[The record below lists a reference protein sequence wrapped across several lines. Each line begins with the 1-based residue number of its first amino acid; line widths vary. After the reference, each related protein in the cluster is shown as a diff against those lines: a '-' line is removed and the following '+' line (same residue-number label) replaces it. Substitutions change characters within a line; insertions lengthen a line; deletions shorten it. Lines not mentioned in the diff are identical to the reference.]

1 MMEKINVLMV
11 MLLFCATLFA
21 QNTDTTAVAKV
32 DTIAP
37 KKTTELPEVGITAKK
52 PVYMTDG
59 EKTMYNVSEDPAVQ
73 SGTAADALQ
82 NAPGV
87 EVDVE
92 GHITLRGVSSVQ
104 IWLNNRPA
112 NMNAEALKILL
123 QQMPASDI
131 EKIEVITNP
140 SARYSAQGAGGIIN
154 IVTVSDIRKNSFL
167 SFGAKG
173 SSAPEAIP
181 FLSYVYANKKFTIS
195 TYLQYWYSTSLHDR
209 LSESAIYDDSG
220 TLSSTD
226 SSHSIRRFREDQ
238 TGLFLNASWTPDTT
252 NTVYFYGGF
261 YPQLTRYN
269 SQDSTSWREYIY
281 SPGDYSYY
289 ETVLQKSGIL
299 SGYAGLWYEHK
310 FNNKGH
316 KLSISA
322 IYSGQGYRS
331 KGDLHRDYL
340 WSGLADRNWL
350 QTNDYQYHRG
360 NVSVDYTIPYHQNG
374 EVETGV
380 SGSYVHYKQ
389 LWMTDTLAVT
399 DLGRYYVHDAVRS
412 MNSRGQDGDFDA
424 YVTVQH
430 RFGGFTLKGGLRS
443 ELLSLNLDYPDSPA
457 DNVRK
462 LYWGL
467 FPSIHLS
474 YRTKNMHNFKLSYTR
489 RVNNPQASDLT
500 TYRRYGEDSFST
512 GNPDLR
518 QAFTNSVEAG
528 WTKYINKFGNVGVN
542 AWFKNTKD
550 EFSSLADV
558 CYDPFFGR
566 MVYFSQP
573 INAGKTLNTGA
584 EVNVTYQ
591 LKSFMNIR
599 FYGNVY
605 YTKSAFQFRDEEQPY
620 TTENLGYSFRLNFW
634 AKLWKVLEVSAAANY
649 QSQNV
654 FLFTTVRPSYSIDLG
669 LRAEFWKRRIAV
681 WVNVDDLFDWNRS
694 ATVNANPY
702 YSYSDSTR
710 VSYRAR
716 TVRFGLSFKF
726 GKMELEGSQA
736 GQGQGERK

>member
-1 MMEKINVLMV
+1 MKKIINMMAL
-11 MLLFCATLFA
+11 LLFCVTVFA
-21 QNTDTTAVAKV
+21 QNTDTTAVAKA

-92 GHITLRGVSSVQ
+92 GNITLRGVSSVQ

-220 TLSSTD
+220 RLSSTD

-238 TGLFLNASWTPDTT
+238 TGLFLNASWTPDTA
-252 NTVYFYGGF
+252 NMVYFYGGF
-261 YPQLTRYN
+261 YPQLTHYN
-269 SQDSTSWREYIY
+269 AVDTTSWTEYLY
-281 SPGDYSYY
+281 NPGDYSYHN
-289 ETVLQKSGIL
+289 TVHNRSGIL

-316 KLSISA
+316 KLSTSA

-360 NVSVDYTIPYHQNG
+360 NISVDYTIPYHQNG

-389 LWMTDTLAVT
+389 LWMTDTLAVA

-550 EFSSLADV
+550 ELSSLADV

-573 INAGKTLNTGA
+573 INAGRTLNTGA

-634 AKLWKVLEVSAAANY
+634 AKLWKVLEVNAAANY

-681 WVNVDDLFDWNRS
+681 WVNVDDLFDWNRN

-736 GQGQGERK
+736 GQGQGERR

>member
-21 QNTDTTAVAKV
+21 QNTDTTAVAKS

-92 GHITLRGVSSVQ
+92 GNITLRGVSSVQ

-220 TLSSTD
+220 RLSSTD

-238 TGLFLNASWTPDTT
+238 TGLFLNASWTPDTA

-289 ETVLQKSGIL
+289 ETVLQKSGIQ

-316 KLSISA
+316 KLSTSA

-389 LWMTDTLAVT
+389 LWMTDTLAVA

-462 LYWGL
+462 LYWG
-467 FPSIHLS
+467 FSPSIHLS

-489 RVNNPQASDLT
+489 RVNNPSATDLT
-500 TYRRYGEDSFST
+500 TYRRYGEDNFST

-736 GQGQGERK
+736 GQGQGERR

>member
-1 MMEKINVLMV
+1 

-21 QNTDTTAVAKV
+21 QNTDTTAVAKA

-92 GHITLRGVSSVQ
+92 GNITLRGVSSVQ

-220 TLSSTD
+220 RLSSTD

-316 KLSISA
+316 KLSTSA

-389 LWMTDTLAVT
+389 LWMTDTLAVA

-528 WTKYINKFGNVGVN
+528 WTKYINKFGNVGIN

-550 EFSSLADV
+550 ELSSLADV

-573 INAGKTLNTGA
+573 INVGKTLNTGV

-620 TTENLGYSFRLNFW
+620 LTENLGYSFRLNFW
-634 AKLWKVLEVSAAANY
+634 AKLWKVLEVNAAANY

-681 WVNVDDLFDWNRS
+681 WVNVDDLFDWNRN

>member
-1 MMEKINVLMV
+1 MEKIKGLMV
-11 MLLFCATLFA
+11 MLLFCVTVFA
-21 QNTDTTAVAKV
+21 QNTDTTAVAKS

-37 KKTTELPEVGITAKK
+37 KKTTELQEVGITAKK

-59 EKTMYNVSEDPAVQ
+59 EKTQYNVSSDPTVQ
-73 SGTAADALQ
+73 AGTAADALR

-87 EVDVE
+87 EIDVE
-92 GHITLRGVSSVQ
+92 GNVSLRGAPSVE
-104 IWLNNRPA
+104 IWLNNKPA
-112 NMNAEALKILL
+112 NMNAEALQLLL

-131 EKIEVITNP
+131 ERIEVITNP
-140 SARYSAQGAGGIIN
+140 SARYSAKGTGGIIN
-154 IVTVSDIRKNSFL
+154 IVTVSNIKKNSFL

-173 SSAPEAIP
+173 SSAPEAVP
-181 FLSYVYANKKFTIS
+181 FISYVYADSKIS
-195 TYLQYWYSTSLHDR
+195 VSAYLHYWYSTSRHDK

-220 TLSSTD
+220 RFSSTD

-238 TGLFLNASWTPDTT
+238 TGLFLNASWTPDTL

-261 YPQLTRYN
+261 YPQLTHYN
-269 SQDSTSWREYIY
+269 SQDSTSWCEYIY

-316 KLSISA
+316 KLSASA

-340 WSGLADRNWL
+340 WSALADRNWL

-380 SGSYVHYKQ
+380 SGSYAHHKQ
-389 LWMTDTLAVT
+389 LWVTDTLAAA

-412 MNSRGQDGDFDA
+412 MKSRGQDGDFDA

-457 DNVRK
+457 DNVRR

-489 RVNNPQASDLT
+489 RVNNPQSSDLT

-528 WTKYINKFGNVGVN
+528 WTKYINKFGNVGIN

-550 EFSSLADV
+550 EFSNLADV
-558 CYDPFFGR
+558 CYDPFFR
-566 MVYFSQP
+566 RIVYFSQP
-573 INAGKTLNTGA
+573 VNAGRTLNTGA

-591 LKSFMNIR
+591 LKSFLNVR

-605 YTKSAFQFRDEEQPY
+605 YMKSEFQFRDEEAPH
-620 TTENLGYSFRLNFW
+620 TAENLGYSFRLNFW
-634 AKLWKVLEVSAAANY
+634 AKLWKVLEVNAAANY
-649 QSQNV
+649 QSRNV

-681 WVNVDDLFDWNRS
+681 WVNVDDLFDWNRT

-736 GQGQGERK
+736 GQGQGERR

>member
-21 QNTDTTAVAKV
+21 QNTDTTAVAKA
-32 DTIAP
+32 DTIVP

-92 GHITLRGVSSVQ
+92 GNITLRGVSSVQ

-112 NMNAEALKILL
+112 NMNAESLKILL

-167 SFGAKG
+167 CFGAKG

-220 TLSSTD
+220 RLSSTD

-316 KLSISA
+316 KLSTSA

-389 LWMTDTLAVT
+389 LWMTDTLAVA

-489 RVNNPQASDLT
+489 RVSNPQASDLT

-566 MVYFSQP
+566 IVYFSQP
-573 INAGKTLNTGA
+573 INTGITLNTGA
-584 EVNVTYQ
+584 EVNVNYQ

-620 TTENLGYSFRLNFW
+620 LTENLGYSFRLNFW
-634 AKLWKVLEVSAAANY
+634 AKLWKVLEVNAAANY

-736 GQGQGERK
+736 GQGQGERR

>member
-1 MMEKINVLMV
+1 MKRIMV
-11 MLLFCATLFA
+11 AILVMVVTGMAFA
-21 QNTDTTAVAKV
+21 QQNDTVSVAKS
-32 DTIAP
+32 DTIVP

-92 GHITLRGVSSVQ
+92 GNITLRGVSSVQ

-131 EKIEVITNP
+131 EKIEVVTNP

-220 TLSSTD
+220 RLSSTN

-238 TGLFLNASWTPDTT
+238 TGLFLNASWIPDTA
-252 NTVYFYGGF
+252 NMVYFYGGF

-316 KLSISA
+316 KLSTSA

-360 NVSVDYTIPYHQNG
+360 DVSVDYTIPYHQNG

-389 LWMTDTLAVT
+389 LWMTDTLAVA

-424 YVTVQH
+424 YVTLQH

-500 TYRRYGEDSFST
+500 TYHRYGEDSFST

-566 MVYFSQP
+566 VVCFSQP

-620 TTENLGYSFRLNFW
+620 LTENLGYSFRLNFW
-634 AKLWKVLEVSAAANY
+634 AKLWKFLEVNAAANY

-654 FLFTTVRPSYSIDLG
+654 FLFTTVRPSYSIDLE

-681 WVNVDDLFDWNRS
+681 WVNVDDLFDWNRN

-736 GQGQGERK
+736 GQGQGERR

>member
-1 MMEKINVLMV
+1 MV
-11 MLLFCATLFA
+11 AILVMVVTGMAFA
-21 QNTDTTAVAKV
+21 QQNDTVSVAKS
-32 DTIAP
+32 DTIVP

-92 GHITLRGVSSVQ
+92 GNITLRGVSSVQ

-131 EKIEVITNP
+131 VKIEVITNP

-220 TLSSTD
+220 RLSSTN

-238 TGLFLNASWTPDTT
+238 TGLFLNASWIPDTA
-252 NTVYFYGGF
+252 NMVYFYGGF

-316 KLSISA
+316 KFSTSA

-389 LWMTDTLAVT
+389 LWMTDTLAVA

-489 RVNNPQASDLT
+489 RVSNPQASDLT

-716 TVRFGLSFKF
+716 TVRFELSFKF

-736 GQGQGERK
+736 GQGQGERR

>member
-1 MMEKINVLMV
+1 MVAILVMAVAGRVL
-11 MLLFCATLFA
+11 A
-21 QNTDTTAVAKV
+21 QQNDTVAVAKS

-37 KKTTELPEVGITAKK
+37 KTTTELQEVGITAKK

-59 EKTMYNVSEDPAVQ
+59 EKTHYNVSSDPTVQ
-73 SGTAADALQ
+73 AGTAADALR

-87 EVDVE
+87 EIDVE
-92 GHITLRGVSSVQ
+92 GNVSLRGAPSVE
-104 IWLNNRPA
+104 IWLNNKPA
-112 NMNAEALKILL
+112 NMNAEALQLLL

-131 EKIEVITNP
+131 ERIEVITNP
-140 SARYSAQGAGGIIN
+140 SARYSAKGTGGIIN
-154 IVTVSDIRKNSFL
+154 IVTVSNIKKNSFL

-181 FLSYVYANKKFTIS
+181 FISYVYADSKIS
-195 TYLQYWYSTSLHDR
+195 VSAYLHYWYSTSRHDK

-220 TLSSTD
+220 RLSSTD

-238 TGLFLNASWTPDTT
+238 TGLFLNASWTPDTA
-252 NTVYFYGGF
+252 NMVYFYGGL

-389 LWMTDTLAVT
+389 LWMTDTLAVA
-399 DLGRYYVHDAVRS
+399 DLGRYYVHDVVRS

-489 RVNNPQASDLT
+489 RVNNPQSSDLT

-566 MVYFSQP
+566 IVYFSQP

-584 EVNVTYQ
+584 EVNVNYQ

-599 FYGNVY
+599 FYCNVY

-620 TTENLGYSFRLNFW
+620 ETENLGYSFRLNFW
-634 AKLWKVLEVSAAANY
+634 AKLWKVLEVNAAANY

-736 GQGQGERK
+736 GQGQGERR

>member
-1 MMEKINVLMV
+1 MKKIINMMAL
-11 MLLFCATLFA
+11 LLFCATLFA
-21 QNTDTTAVAKV
+21 QNTDTTAVTKT
-32 DTIAP
+32 DTIAS

-92 GHITLRGVSSVQ
+92 GNITLRGVSSVQ

-131 EKIEVITNP
+131 EKIEVVTNP

-220 TLSSTD
+220 RLSSTD

-299 SGYAGLWYEHK
+299 SGYVGLWYEHK

-316 KLSISA
+316 KLSTSA

-389 LWMTDTLAVT
+389 LWMTDTLAVA

-424 YVTVQH
+424 YVTLQH

-489 RVNNPQASDLT
+489 RVSNPQASDLT

-550 EFSSLADV
+550 ELSSLADV

-573 INAGKTLNTGA
+573 INVGKTLNTGA

-605 YTKSAFQFRDEEQPY
+605 YTKSVFQFRDEEQSY
-620 TTENLGYSFRLNFW
+620 LTENLGYSFRLNFW
-634 AKLWKVLEVSAAANY
+634 AKLWKVLEVNAAANY

-702 YSYSDSTR
+702 YNYSDSTR

-736 GQGQGERK
+736 GQGQGERR

>member
-1 MMEKINVLMV
+1 MEKMNVLMV

-21 QNTDTTAVAKV
+21 QNTDTTAVAKA

-92 GHITLRGVSSVQ
+92 GNITLRGVSSVQ

-123 QQMPASDI
+123 QQMPAIDI
-131 EKIEVITNP
+131 EKIEVVTNP

-154 IVTVSDIRKNSFL
+154 IVTVSDIKKNSFL

-220 TLSSTD
+220 RLSSTD

-238 TGLFLNASWTPDTT
+238 TGFFLNASWTPDTA
-252 NTVYFYGGF
+252 NMVYFYGGF

-316 KLSISA
+316 KLSTSA

-389 LWMTDTLAVT
+389 LWMTDTLAVA

-489 RVNNPQASDLT
+489 RVNNPQSSDLT
-500 TYRRYGEDSFST
+500 TYHRYGEDSFST

-566 MVYFSQP
+566 VVCFSQP

-605 YTKSAFQFRDEEQPY
+605 YTKSAFQFRDEDQPY

-634 AKLWKVLEVSAAANY
+634 AKLWKVLEVNAAANY

-736 GQGQGERK
+736 GQGQGERR

>member
-1 MMEKINVLMV
+1 MV
-11 MLLFCATLFA
+11 AILVMVVTGRAFA
-21 QNTDTTAVAKV
+21 QQNDTVSVAKS
-32 DTIAP
+32 DTIVP

-92 GHITLRGVSSVQ
+92 GNITLRGVSSVQ

-181 FLSYVYANKKFTIS
+181 FLSY
-195 TYLQYWYSTSLHDR
+195 YLQYWYSTSLHDR
-209 LSESAIYDDSG
+209 LSESAIYGDSG
-220 TLSSTD
+220 RLSSTD

-238 TGLFLNASWTPDTT
+238 TGLFLNASWMPDTA
-252 NTVYFYGGF
+252 NMVYFYGGF
-261 YPQLTRYN
+261 YPQLTHYN
-269 SQDSTSWREYIY
+269 AVDTTSWTEYLY
-281 SPGDYSYY
+281 NPGDYSYHN
-289 ETVLQKSGIL
+289 TVHNRSGIL
-299 SGYAGLWYEHK
+299 SGFVGLWYEHK
-310 FNNKGH
+310 FNNQGH
-316 KLSISA
+316 KLSTSA
-322 IYSGQGYRS
+322 IYAGQGYRLS
-331 KGDLHRDYL
+331 GDLQRDYL
-340 WSGLADRNWL
+340 SPRLADRDWL
-350 QTNDYQYHRG
+350 QTNDYQYHRES
-360 NVSVDYTIPYHQNG
+360 VSVDYTIPYHQNG

-380 SGSYVHYKQ
+380 SGSYSYNKQ
-389 LWMTDTLAVT
+389 LLTVDTLVAA
-399 DLGRYYVHDAVRS
+399 DLGRYYVNDAVRS
-412 MNSRGQDGDFDA
+412 MNARNQDGAFDA
-424 YVTVQH
+424 YVTLQH

-443 ELLSLNLDYPDSPA
+443 ELLSLNLDYPDFPA

-634 AKLWKVLEVSAAANY
+634 AKLWKVLEVNAAANY

-726 GKMELEGSQA
+726 G
-736 GQGQGERK
+736 QGQGERR

>member
-1 MMEKINVLMV
+1 MMAVAGRVL
-11 MLLFCATLFA
+11 A
-21 QNTDTTAVAKV
+21 QQNDTVAVAKS

-37 KKTTELPEVGITAKK
+37 KTTTELQEVGITAKK

-59 EKTMYNVSEDPAVQ
+59 EKTHYNVSSDPTVQ
-73 SGTAADALQ
+73 AGTAADALR

-87 EVDVE
+87 EIDVE
-92 GHITLRGVSSVQ
+92 GNVSLRGAPSVE
-104 IWLNNRPA
+104 IWLNNKPA
-112 NMNAEALKILL
+112 NMNAEALQLLL

-131 EKIEVITNP
+131 ERIEVITNP
-140 SARYSAQGAGGIIN
+140 SARYSAKGTGGIIN
-154 IVTVSDIRKNSFL
+154 IVTVSNIKKNSFL

-181 FLSYVYANKKFTIS
+181 FISYVYADSKIS
-195 TYLQYWYSTSLHDR
+195 VSAYLHYWYSTSRHDK

-220 TLSSTD
+220 RLSSTD

-238 TGLFLNASWTPDTT
+238 TGLFLNASWTPDTA
-252 NTVYFYGGF
+252 NMVYFYGGL

-389 LWMTDTLAVT
+389 LWMTDTLAVA
-399 DLGRYYVHDAVRS
+399 DLGRYYVHDVVRS

-489 RVNNPQASDLT
+489 RVNNPQSSDLT

-566 MVYFSQP
+566 IVYFSQP

-584 EVNVTYQ
+584 EVNVNYQ

-620 TTENLGYSFRLNFW
+620 ETENLGYSFRLNFW
-634 AKLWKVLEVSAAANY
+634 AKLWKVLEVNAAANY

-736 GQGQGERK
+736 GQGQGERR

>member
-1 MMEKINVLMV
+1 MKKIINVMFL
-11 MLLFCATLFA
+11 LLFCATLFA
-21 QNTDTTAVAKV
+21 QNTDTTAVAKA

-87 EVDVE
+87 EVDAE
-92 GHITLRGVSSVQ
+92 GNITLRGVSSVQ

-220 TLSSTD
+220 RLSSTD

-238 TGLFLNASWTPDTT
+238 TGLFLNASWTPDTL

-316 KLSISA
+316 KLSTSA

-389 LWMTDTLAVT
+389 LWMTDTLAVA

-500 TYRRYGEDSFST
+500 TYHRYGEDSFST

-566 MVYFSQP
+566 IVYFSQP
-573 INAGKTLNTGA
+573 INTGITLNTGA

-620 TTENLGYSFRLNFW
+620 MTENLGYSFRLNFW
-634 AKLWKVLEVSAAANY
+634 AKLWKFLEVNAAANY

-669 LRAEFWKRRIAV
+669 LRAEFWKQRIAV
-681 WVNVDDLFDWNRS
+681 WVNVDDLFDWNRN

-716 TVRFGLSFKF
+716 TIRFGLSFKF
-726 GKMELEGSQA
+726 GRMELEGSQA
-736 GQGQGERK
+736 GQGQGERM

>member
-1 MMEKINVLMV
+1 MKKIINVMFL
-11 MLLFCATLFA
+11 LLFCATLFA
-21 QNTDTTAVAKV
+21 QNTDTTAVAKA

-92 GHITLRGVSSVQ
+92 GNIILRGVSSVQ

-220 TLSSTD
+220 RLSSTD

-238 TGLFLNASWTPDTT
+238 TGLFLNASWMPDTA
-252 NTVYFYGGF
+252 NMVYFYGGF

-316 KLSISA
+316 KLSTSA
-322 IYSGQGYRS
+322 IYSGQRYRS

-389 LWMTDTLAVT
+389 LWMTDTLAVA

-489 RVNNPQASDLT
+489 RVNNPQSSDLT
-500 TYRRYGEDSFST
+500 TYHRYGEDSFST
-512 GNPDLR
+512 GNSDLR

-550 EFSSLADV
+550 KFSSLADV

-620 TTENLGYSFRLNFW
+620 ITENLGYSFRLNFW
-634 AKLWKVLEVSAAANY
+634 AKLWKVLEVNAAANY

-681 WVNVDDLFDWNRS
+681 WVNVDDLFDWNRN

-736 GQGQGERK
+736 GQGQGERQ

>member
-1 MMEKINVLMV
+1 MEKINVLMV

-21 QNTDTTAVAKV
+21 QNTDTTAVAKS

-92 GHITLRGVSSVQ
+92 GNITLRGVSSVQ

-220 TLSSTD
+220 RLSSTD

-238 TGLFLNASWTPDTT
+238 TGLFLNASWTPDTA

-289 ETVLQKSGIL
+289 ETVLQKSGIQ

-316 KLSISA
+316 KLSTSA

-389 LWMTDTLAVT
+389 LWMTDTLAVA

-462 LYWGL
+462 LYWG
-467 FPSIHLS
+467 FSPSIHLS

-489 RVNNPQASDLT
+489 RVNNPSATDLT
-500 TYRRYGEDSFST
+500 TYRRYGEDNFST

-736 GQGQGERK
+736 GQGQGERR

>member
-1 MMEKINVLMV
+1 MKKIFNMMAL
-11 MLLFCATLFA
+11 LLFCVTVFA
-21 QNTDTTAVAKV
+21 QNTDTTAVAKA

-92 GHITLRGVSSVQ
+92 GNITLRGVSSVQ

-140 SARYSAQGAGGIIN
+140 SARYSAHGTGGIIN
-154 IVTVSDIRKNSFL
+154 IVTVSDIKKNSFL

-173 SSAPEAIP
+173 SIAPEAIP
-181 FLSYVYANKKFTIS
+181 FISYVYANKKFTIS

-220 TLSSTD
+220 RLSSTD

-389 LWMTDTLAVT
+389 LWMTDTLAVA
-399 DLGRYYVHDAVRS
+399 DLGRYYVNDAVRS

-462 LYWGL
+462 LYWGF

-500 TYRRYGEDSFST
+500 TYHRYGEDSFST

-528 WTKYINKFGNVGVN
+528 WTKYINKFGNVGIN

-550 EFSSLADV
+550 ELSSLADV

-566 MVYFSQP
+566 IVYFSQP
-573 INAGKTLNTGA
+573 INAGRTLNTGA

-605 YTKSAFQFRDEEQPY
+605 YMKSEFRFRDEEQPY
-620 TTENLGYSFRLNFW
+620 TAENLGYSFRLNFW
-634 AKLWKVLEVSAAANY
+634 AKLWKFLEVNAAANY

-654 FLFTTVRPSYSIDLG
+654 FLFSTVRPTYSIDLG

-694 ATVNANPY
+694 ATVSNSPY

-736 GQGQGERK
+736 GQGQGERQ

>member
-1 MMEKINVLMV
+1 MVAILMMAV
-11 MLLFCATLFA
+11 AGRAFA
-21 QNTDTTAVAKV
+21 QQNDTVSVAKS

-92 GHITLRGVSSVQ
+92 GNITLRGVSSVQ

-220 TLSSTD
+220 RLSSTD

-316 KLSISA
+316 KLSTSA

-331 KGDLHRDYL
+331 KGDLHRDYI

-360 NVSVDYTIPYHQNG
+360 SVSVDYTIPYHQNG

-389 LWMTDTLAVT
+389 LWMTDTLAVA

-489 RVNNPQASDLT
+489 RVNNPQSSDLT
-500 TYRRYGEDSFST
+500 TYHRYGEDGFST

-566 MVYFSQP
+566 IVYFSQP
-573 INAGKTLNTGA
+573 INAGRTLNTGA

-591 LKSFMNIR
+591 LKSFLSVR

-605 YTKSAFQFRDEEQPY
+605 YMKSAFQFRDEEAPY
-620 TTENLGYSFRLNFW
+620 TVENLGYSFRLNFW
-634 AKLWKVLEVSAAANY
+634 AKLWKVLEVNAAANY

-681 WVNVDDLFDWNRS
+681 WVNVDDLFDWNRN

-736 GQGQGERK
+736 GQGQGERR

>member
-1 MMEKINVLMV
+1 MV
-11 MLLFCATLFA
+11 AILVMVVTGMAFA
-21 QNTDTTAVAKV
+21 QQNDTVSVAKS
-32 DTIAP
+32 DTIVP

-92 GHITLRGVSSVQ
+92 GNITLRGVSSVQ

-195 TYLQYWYSTSLHDR
+195 TYLHYWYSTSRHDR

-226 SSHSIRRFREDQ
+226 SKHFIKRFREDQ

-252 NTVYFYGGF
+252 NMVYFYGGF

-316 KLSISA
+316 KLSTSA

-389 LWMTDTLAVT
+389 LWMTDTLAVA

-489 RVNNPQASDLT
+489 RVNSPQASDLT
-500 TYRRYGEDSFST
+500 TYHRYGEDSFST

-566 MVYFSQP
+566 IVYFSQP
-573 INAGKTLNTGA
+573 INAGRTLNTGA
-584 EVNVTYQ
+584 EVNVNYQ

-620 TTENLGYSFRLNFW
+620 MTENLGYSFRLNFW
-634 AKLWKVLEVSAAANY
+634 AKLWKFLEVNAAANY
-649 QSQNV
+649 QSRNV

-736 GQGQGERK
+736 GQGQGERR

>member
-1 MMEKINVLMV
+1 
-11 MLLFCATLFA
+11 
-21 QNTDTTAVAKV
+21 
-32 DTIAP
+32 
-37 KKTTELPEVGITAKK
+37 
-52 PVYMTDG
+52 
-59 EKTMYNVSEDPAVQ
+59 
-73 SGTAADALQ
+73 
-82 NAPGV
+82 
-87 EVDVE
+87 
-92 GHITLRGVSSVQ
+92 
-104 IWLNNRPA
+104 
-112 NMNAEALKILL
+112 
-123 QQMPASDI
+123 
-131 EKIEVITNP
+131 
-140 SARYSAQGAGGIIN
+140 
-154 IVTVSDIRKNSFL
+154 
-167 SFGAKG
+167 
-173 SSAPEAIP
+173 
-181 FLSYVYANKKFTIS
+181 
-195 TYLQYWYSTSLHDR
+195 
-209 LSESAIYDDSG
+209 
-220 TLSSTD
+220 
-226 SSHSIRRFREDQ
+226 
-238 TGLFLNASWTPDTT
+238 
-252 NTVYFYGGF
+252 
-261 YPQLTRYN
+261 
-269 SQDSTSWREYIY
+269 
-281 SPGDYSYY
+281 
-289 ETVLQKSGIL
+289 
-299 SGYAGLWYEHK
+299 
-310 FNNKGH
+310 
-316 KLSISA
+316 
-322 IYSGQGYRS
+322 
-331 KGDLHRDYL
+331 
-340 WSGLADRNWL
+340 
-350 QTNDYQYHRG
+350 
-360 NVSVDYTIPYHQNG
+360 
-374 EVETGV
+374 
-380 SGSYVHYKQ
+380 
-389 LWMTDTLAVT
+389 
-399 DLGRYYVHDAVRS
+399 
-412 MNSRGQDGDFDA
+412 
-424 YVTVQH
+424 QH

-489 RVNNPQASDLT
+489 RVSNPQASDLT

-573 INAGKTLNTGA
+573 INTGITLNTGA

-605 YTKSAFQFRDEEQPY
+605 YTKSAFQFRDEDQPY

-634 AKLWKVLEVSAAANY
+634 AKLWKVLEVNAAANY

-736 GQGQGERK
+736 GQQATGNRQQAIGNRQ

>member
-1 MMEKINVLMV
+1 MEKMNVLMV
-11 MLLFCATLFA
+11 MLLFCATVFA

-92 GHITLRGVSSVQ
+92 GNITLRGVSSVQ

-220 TLSSTD
+220 RLSSTD

-316 KLSISA
+316 KLSTSA

-360 NVSVDYTIPYHQNG
+360 SVSVDYTIPYHQNG

-380 SGSYVHYKQ
+380 SGSYSYNKQ
-389 LWMTDTLAVT
+389 LLTTDTLVAA

-500 TYRRYGEDSFST
+500 TYHRYGEDSFST

-550 EFSSLADV
+550 ELSSLADV

-566 MVYFSQP
+566 VVCFSQP

-605 YTKSAFQFRDEEQPY
+605 YTKSAFQFRDEDQPY
-620 TTENLGYSFRLNFW
+620 ETENLGYSFRLNFW
-634 AKLWKVLEVSAAANY
+634 AKLWKVLEVNAAANY

-654 FLFTTVRPSYSIDLG
+654 FLFTTVQPSYSIDLG

-681 WVNVDDLFDWNRS
+681 WVNVDDLFDWNRN

-736 GQGQGERK
+736 GQGQGERR

>member
-1 MMEKINVLMV
+1 
-11 MLLFCATLFA
+11 ML
-21 QNTDTTAVAKV
+21 
-32 DTIAP
+32 
-37 KKTTELPEVGITAKK
+37 
-52 PVYMTDG
+52 
-59 EKTMYNVSEDPAVQ
+59 
-73 SGTAADALQ
+73 
-82 NAPGV
+82 
-87 EVDVE
+87 
-92 GHITLRGVSSVQ
+92 
-104 IWLNNRPA
+104 
-112 NMNAEALKILL
+112 
-123 QQMPASDI
+123 
-131 EKIEVITNP
+131 
-140 SARYSAQGAGGIIN
+140 
-154 IVTVSDIRKNSFL
+154 
-167 SFGAKG
+167 
-173 SSAPEAIP
+173 
-181 FLSYVYANKKFTIS
+181 
-195 TYLQYWYSTSLHDR
+195 
-209 LSESAIYDDSG
+209 
-220 TLSSTD
+220 
-226 SSHSIRRFREDQ
+226 FR
-238 TGLFLNASWTPDTT
+238 S
-252 NTVYFYGGF
+252 
-261 YPQLTRYN
+261 
-269 SQDSTSWREYIY
+269 
-281 SPGDYSYY
+281 
-289 ETVLQKSGIL
+289 
-299 SGYAGLWYEHK
+299 
-310 FNNKGH
+310 
-316 KLSISA
+316 
-322 IYSGQGYRS
+322 
-331 KGDLHRDYL
+331 
-340 WSGLADRNWL
+340 
-350 QTNDYQYHRG
+350 
-360 NVSVDYTIPYHQNG
+360 
-374 EVETGV
+374 V

-389 LWMTDTLAVT
+389 LWMTDTLAVA
-399 DLGRYYVHDAVRS
+399 DLGRYYVNDAVRS

-489 RVNNPQASDLT
+489 RVSNPQASDLT

-550 EFSSLADV
+550 EFSNLADV

-566 MVYFSQP
+566 VVCFSQP

-620 TTENLGYSFRLNFW
+620 LTENLGYSFRLNFW
-634 AKLWKVLEVSAAANY
+634 AKLWKVLEVNAAANY

-681 WVNVDDLFDWNRS
+681 WVNVDDLFDWNRN

-736 GQGQGERK
+736 GQGQGERR

>member
-1 MMEKINVLMV
+1 MMVV
-11 MLLFCATLFA
+11 TGRVFA
-21 QNTDTTAVAKV
+21 QQNDTISVAKS
-32 DTIAP
+32 DTIVP
-37 KKTTELPEVGITAKK
+37 KKTTELQEVGITAKK

-59 EKTMYNVSEDPAVQ
+59 EKTHYNVSSDPTVQ
-73 SGTAADALQ
+73 AGTAADALR

-87 EVDVE
+87 EIDVE
-92 GHITLRGVSSVQ
+92 GNVSLRGAPSVE
-104 IWLNNRPA
+104 IWLNNKPA
-112 NMNAEALKILL
+112 NMNAEALQLLL

-131 EKIEVITNP
+131 ERIEVITNP
-140 SARYSAQGAGGIIN
+140 SARYSAKGTGGIIN
-154 IVTVSDIRKNSFL
+154 IVTVSNIKKNSFL

-181 FLSYVYANKKFTIS
+181 FISYVYADSKIS
-195 TYLQYWYSTSLHDR
+195 VSAYLQYWYSTSRHDR

-220 TLSSTD
+220 RLSSTD

-238 TGLFLNASWTPDTT
+238 TGLFLNASWTPDTA
-252 NTVYFYGGF
+252 NMVYFYGGF

-316 KLSISA
+316 KLSTSA

-389 LWMTDTLAVT
+389 LWMTDTLAVA
-399 DLGRYYVHDAVRS
+399 DLGRYYVHDVVRS

-489 RVNNPQASDLT
+489 RVNNPQSSDLT
-500 TYRRYGEDSFST
+500 TYHRYGEDSFST

-566 MVYFSQP
+566 IVYFSQP

-584 EVNVTYQ
+584 EVNVNYQ

-634 AKLWKVLEVSAAANY
+634 AKLWKFLEVNAAANY

-736 GQGQGERK
+736 GQGQGERR

>member
-1 MMEKINVLMV
+1 MMVVTGM
-11 MLLFCATLFA
+11 AFA
-21 QNTDTTAVAKV
+21 QQNDTVSVAKS
-32 DTIAP
+32 DTIVP
-37 KKTTELPEVGITAKK
+37 KKTMELPEVGITAKK

-92 GHITLRGVSSVQ
+92 GNITLRGVSSVQ
-104 IWLNNRPA
+104 IWLNNRLA

-154 IVTVSDIRKNSFL
+154 IVTVSDIKKNSFL

-173 SSAPEAIP
+173 SSAPEANP

-195 TYLQYWYSTSLHDR
+195 TYLHYWYSTSRHDR

-220 TLSSTD
+220 RLSSTD

-316 KLSISA
+316 KLSTSA
-322 IYSGQGYRS
+322 IYSGQGYRL

-360 NVSVDYTIPYHQNG
+360 NFSVDYTIPYHQNG

-389 LWMTDTLAVT
+389 LWMTDTLAVA

-489 RVNNPQASDLT
+489 RVNNPQSSDLT
-500 TYRRYGEDSFST
+500 TYHRYGEDGFST

-550 EFSSLADV
+550 EFSNLADV

-573 INAGKTLNTGA
+573 INAGRTLNTGA

-591 LKSFMNIR
+591 LKSFLSVR

-605 YTKSAFQFRDEEQPY
+605 YMKSAFQFRDEEQPY
-620 TTENLGYSFRLNFW
+620 LTENLGYSFRLNFW
-634 AKLWKVLEVSAAANY
+634 AKLWKVLEVNAAANY

-681 WVNVDDLFDWNRS
+681 WANVDDLFDWNRN

-736 GQGQGERK
+736 GQGQGERR

>member
-1 MMEKINVLMV
+1 MKKIINVMFL
-11 MLLFCATLFA
+11 LLFCATLFA
-21 QNTDTTAVAKV
+21 QNTDTTAVAKA

-37 KKTTELPEVGITAKK
+37 KKTMELPEVGITAKK

-92 GHITLRGVSSVQ
+92 GNITLRGVSSVQ

-220 TLSSTD
+220 RLSSTD

-238 TGLFLNASWTPDTT
+238 TGLFLNASWMPDTA
-252 NTVYFYGGF
+252 NMVYFYGGF

-299 SGYAGLWYEHK
+299 SGYVGLWYEHK
-310 FNNKGH
+310 FNNQGH
-316 KLSISA
+316 KLSTSA

-389 LWMTDTLAVT
+389 LWMTDTLAVA

-550 EFSSLADV
+550 EFSSLMDV

-566 MVYFSQP
+566 IVAFSQP
-573 INAGKTLNTGA
+573 INAGKTLNTGT
-584 EVNVTYQ
+584 ELNVTYQ
-591 LKSFMNIR
+591 LKTFMNIR
-599 FYGNVY
+599 FYGNLY
-605 YTKSAFQFRDEEQPY
+605 YTKSEFHFRDEEQPY
-620 TTENLGYSFRLNFW
+620 MAENLGYSFRLNFW
-634 AKLWKVLEVSAAANY
+634 AKLWKFLEVNAAANY

-654 FLFTTVRPSYSIDLG
+654 FFFSTVKPTYSIDLG

-681 WVNVDDLFDWNRS
+681 WVNVDDLFDWGRS
-694 ATVNANPY
+694 ATVNDSPY

-736 GQGQGERK
+736 GQGQGERR